1 MSELGDPPRLHKA
14 PLRIEARSGLLLD
27 DSPAAYLEI
36 GSEGG
41 IRGVNRAACALLG
54 YGAEELLGKPLWDLA
69 PPEDR
74 GCLHDLL
81 KRQLSGAEQIEAF
94 KGSFLRKDGSA
105 ATIDFYAGPIED
117 EGGLIEGMRG
127 LLVDAGIQDG
137 LAKERDL
144 TSAVIDTAGSLIVVL
159 DPDGRILRFNRAC
172 EQVSGY
178 SFEEV
183 KGRAFWDVLI
193 IPKEVEPLRSEVFSK
208 IREGMAPILHENHW
222 RTRSGEL
229 RLIAWSNVALRDGS
243 EGTTYVASTGIDIT
257 ERRRAEL
264 AVRVSEQRYR
274 DLFENAN
281 DLVYTHDL
289 RGQFT
294 SVNAAAEKITGYTRA
309 EALEMNMA
317 QVAAPEELAGV
328 LRQIDSKLGGEGPT
342 TYEFDILAK
351 DGRRVSLE
359 ASTRLQIENGKPIG
373 IHGVA
378 RDITGRKLA
387 EAELARKNKE
397 LAVALEAAKEATELK
412 SRFLATMSH
421 EIRTPMNGILGMI
434 ELLTSTPLD
443 AEQLDYAEAVRHSAE
458 ALLTVINDILDIS
471 KIEAGK
477 LMLERLPF
485 DPRAVAEEV
494 TGLLAPRAVTKGLR
508 LRYDAKSPLPRVVR
522 GDPGRLRQV
531 LLNLIGN
538 AVKFTEVGEVTVSAE
553 FTAASA
559 ETVTLR
565 FSVRDTGI
573 GISPA
578 NRGRLFESFV
588 QGDSSTTRKYGGTGL
603 GLAISKQLVEMMGG
617 VIEVESELGHGS
629 AFSFQVAFEKCTP
642 EAAARPVEAEGGG
655 ASLAGT
661 RTLVVGGQAD
671 EGAITGEYLEIL
683 GCRNA
688 VAGRDGLLD
697 LLRQAAA
704 DGDPYRVVLLD
715 LSPPEPEVFSLARAI
730 ANDPVISSS
739 LCICCAPLPV
749 RGQSRWKEFGFA
761 GALQKPVTPS
771 QLQET
776 LAAALGLIG

>member
-1 MSELGDPPRLHKA
+1 MSEPGDPLRL
-14 PLRIEARSGLLLD
+14 REALIHAEERPSLLFE

-36 GSEGG
+36 GSQGG
-41 IRGVNRAACALLG
+41 IRLINRAACALLG
-54 YGAEELLGKPLWDLA
+54 CQVEELLGRPLWELV

-74 GCLHDLL
+74 DSFCNLVE
-81 KRQLSGAEQIEAF
+81 RQLSGSERIEAF
-94 KGSFLRKDGSA
+94 KGRLLRKDGSA
-105 ATIDFYAGPIED
+105 ATVDFYAEPLED
-117 EGGLIEGMRG
+117 EAGRIAGMRG
-127 LLVDAGIQDG
+127 LLVDTGIQDG
-137 LAKERDL
+137 LTKERDF

-172 EQVSGY
+172 EETSGY
-178 SFEEV
+178 TFEEV

-193 IPKEVEPLRSEVFSK
+193 IPEEINPLRRVFAK
-208 IREGMAPILHENHW
+208 FREGLAPIQHENHW

-229 RLIAWSNVALRDGS
+229 RLIAWSNVTLRVRG
-243 EGTTYVASTGIDIT
+243 EATPYVASTGIDIT
-257 ERRRAEL
+257 ERRRAEVAL
-264 AVRVSEQRYR
+264 RVSEQRYR

-309 EALEMNMA
+309 EAMGMNIA
-317 QVAAPEELAGV
+317 HVAAPEELPGV
-328 LRQIDSKLGGEGPT
+328 LQKIDTKLGGEGPT

-359 ASTRLQIENGKPIG
+359 ASTRLQLEDGKPIG

-387 EAELARKNKE
+387 EAELARNNTE
-397 LAVALEAAKEATELK
+397 LAAALAAAKEATELK

-434 ELLTSTPLD
+434 ELLMSTPLD
-443 AEQLDYAEAVRHSAE
+443 AEQCEYAEAVRHSAE

-477 LMLERLPF
+477 LTLERLPF

-494 TGLLAPRAVTKGLR
+494 TGLLAPRAVTKGL
-508 LRYDAKSPLPRVVR
+508 LLKYDPMGDLPRVVR

-538 AVKFTEVGEVTVSAE
+538 AVKFTEAGEVKVSTE
-553 FTAASA
+553 LTESSG
-559 ETVTLR
+559 ETVLLR
-565 FSVRDTGI
+565 FAVRDTGI
-573 GISPA
+573 GISPE
-578 NRGRLFESFV
+578 NREMLFQNFV

-617 VIEVESELGHGS
+617 VIEVESGLGRGS
-629 AFSFQVAFEKCTP
+629 TFSFQIPFEKCTP
-642 EAAARPVEAEGGG
+642 EGAARQAGAENQG
-655 ASLAGT
+655 ASMSGL
-661 RTLVVGGQAD
+661 RTLVVGGAED
-671 EGAITGEYLEIL
+671 DAEITGEYLEIL
-683 GCRNA
+683 GCRNS
-688 VAGRDGLLD
+688 VASRSEVLD

-704 DGDPYRVVLLD
+704 DGDPYRIVLLD
-715 LSPPEPEVFSLARAI
+715 LSPPEPEVFSLAREI
-730 ANDPVISSS
+730 SSDPVISSS

-761 GALQKPVTPS
+761 GALQKPASPAL
-771 QLQET
+771 LQET
-776 LAAALGLIG
+776 LETALGLTR

>member
-1 MSELGDPPRLHKA
+1 MSEPGDPPRLS
-14 PLRIEARSGLLLD
+14 EALPQPEERSGPPFEE
-27 DSPAAYLEI
+27 SPAAYLEI
-36 GSEGG
+36 GSQGG
-41 IRGVNRAACALLG
+41 IRLVNRAARALLG
-54 YGAEELLGKPLWDLA
+54 CGMEDLLGTPLWDLA
-69 PPEDR
+69 PPEERDGFR
-74 GCLHDLL
+74 DLVE
-81 KRQLSGAEQIEAF
+81 RQLSGAEKIEAF
-94 KGSFLRKDGSA
+94 KGRVLRKDGSA
-105 ATIDFYAGPIED
+105 AAIEFYAEPIED
-117 EGGLIEGMRG
+117 EAGRIAGIRG
-127 LLVDAGIQDG
+127 LLVDSGIRDG
-137 LAKERDL
+137 LAKERDF

-159 DPDGRILRFNRAC
+159 DPEGRILRFNRAC
-172 EQVSGY
+172 EQASGY

-193 IPKEVEPLRSEVFSK
+193 IPEEIEPLREVFANF
-208 IREGMAPILHENHW
+208 REGMAPIQHENHW

-229 RLIAWSNVALRDGS
+229 RLIAWSNVTLRVRG
-243 EGTTYVASTGIDIT
+243 EATPYVASTGIDIT
-257 ERRRAEL
+257 ERRRAEM

-309 EALEMNMA
+309 EALGMNIA
-317 QVAAPEELAGV
+317 QVAAPAHVV
-328 LRQIDSKLGGEGPT
+328 LREIDSKLGGEGPT
-342 TYEFDILAK
+342 TFEFDIVAK

-359 ASTRLQIENGKPIG
+359 ASTRLQLEDGKPIG

-387 EAELARKNKE
+387 EAELARKNRE
-397 LAVALEAAKEATELK
+397 LAFALAAAKEATELK

-434 ELLTSTPLD
+434 ELLMSTPLD
-443 AEQLDYAEAVRHSAE
+443 AEQSEYAEAVRHSAD
-458 ALLTVINDILDIS
+458 ALLTVINDILDFS

-485 DPRAVAEEV
+485 DPRAIAEEV

-508 LRYDAKSPLPRVVR
+508 LKYDHVAALPRVVR

-538 AVKFTEVGEVTVSAE
+538 ALKFTEAGEVTVSAE
-553 FTAASA
+553 VTESA
-559 ETVTLR
+559 GETVLLR
-565 FSVRDTGI
+565 FAVRDTGI
-573 GISPA
+573 GISPE
-578 NRGRLFESFV
+578 NRERLFQSFV

-617 VIEVESELGHGS
+617 VIEVESELRRGS
-629 AFSFQVAFEKCTP
+629 TFSFQVPFEKCTP
-642 EAAARPVEAEGGG
+642 EGAARTVDAENRG
-655 ASLAGT
+655 APMAGL
-661 RTLVVGGQAD
+661 RTLVVGGAED
-671 EGAITGEYLEIL
+671 DGAITGEYLEIL

-688 VAGRDGLLD
+688 VASRSELLD
-697 LLRQAAA
+697 RLRQAAA
-704 DGDPYRVVLLD
+704 EGDPYRIVLLD

-730 ANDPVISSS
+730 AGDPAISSS

-761 GALQKPVTPS
+761 GALQKPASPA

-776 LAAALGLIG
+776 LAAALGLASST